1 MSVEDPQSSHLGNME
16 SIICCSLSLSLLSLV
31 IERRKNHVDMGI
43 IYKMIMMHVYVFILM
58 AHSGVKIRTV
68 IKIILSPSAIFFKTN
83 IVEPVSY
90 QLWEYPVIR
99 FLAVH

>member
-43 IYKMIMMHVYVFILM
+43 IYKMIMMHV
-58 AHSGVKIRTV
+58 
-68 IKIILSPSAIFFKTN
+68 
-83 IVEPVSY
+83 
-90 QLWEYPVIR
+90 
-99 FLAVH
+99 